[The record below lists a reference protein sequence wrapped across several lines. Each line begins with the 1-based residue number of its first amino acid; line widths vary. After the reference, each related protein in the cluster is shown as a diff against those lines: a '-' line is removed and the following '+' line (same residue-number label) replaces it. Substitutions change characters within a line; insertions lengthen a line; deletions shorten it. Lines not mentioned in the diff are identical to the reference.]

1 MQKVKDQLTGIRAT
15 LTADGPNGEK
25 VTVVIQNNVRRKI
38 YFNISGKEAWIPLWE
53 FKQALLTLYG
63 DGHKPKHARKETSR
77 EV

>member
-1 MQKVKDQLTGIRAT
+1 MQKVKDNLSALRAT

-38 YFNISGKEAWIPLWE
+38 YFNISGKEAWIQMNE
-53 FKQALLTLYG
+53 FTAVLAKLYG
-63 DGHKPKHARKETSR
+63 NGQQPKHARKETSR